1 MRIIKT
7 LVVDDEPFA
16 RARIVKLL
24 SSFDYI
30 SVIGESK
37 NGREAITQIQNYKPD
52 LVFLDIQ
59 MPDFSGFD
67 VLAKSDK
74 ENLPFIIFVTAY
86 DQYALKAFDVQAV
99 DYLLKPYDDERFT
112 KALEHA
118 RKQII
123 QRDEALLHGKMMNL
137 IQGHQHN
144 QSDTTFHIEIKDKG
158 RSVSINTFD
167 IYFLEAQGNYIK
179 LHLEQKTYLLRETL
193 HNIKASL
200 DQSTFLQIHR
210 SILVN
215 RNYIKDIRYG
225 GNNQYKVHLKNNI
238 SLQSSRSFKEDI
250 QLYLGE

>member
-37 NGREAITQIQNYKPD
+37 NGQEAIAQIKNYKPD

-67 VLAKSDK
+67 VLSKSDK

-118 RKQII
+118 RQQII
-123 QRDEALLHGKMMNL
+123 QRDEALLHGKMMSL
-137 IQGHQHN
+137 IEGHHHD

-158 RSVSINTFD
+158 RSISINTFD

-193 HNIKASL
+193 HNIKTTL
-200 DQSTFLQIHR
+200 DQTTFLQIHR
-210 SILVN
+210 SILIN
-215 RNYIKDIRYG
+215 RNYIEDIRYI
-225 GNNQYKVHLKNNI
+225 GNNQYKVLLKNNI
-238 SLQSSRSFKEDI
+238 SLQSSRSYKEDI
-250 QLYLGE
+250 QSYMEM